1 MNDLQITDS
10 SIEDNTPTAPTVQ
23 ENPKQLALTYLK
35 NMGVVIPEQFQT
47 QFIEIAAAMKLNPFL
62 NEIHAITYNTKE
74 GPVFKCVTGYMVY
87 IKRAERSGKLNGW
100 EVSSTNSGGQMI
112 STLTIY
118 RKDWEKPFRHSVRF
132 NEVAQYTPDGNLS
145 RLWRKMPAFMCEKAC
160 ISQGFRLCFPDEL
173 AGMPYTQ
180 EELPEGTVL
189 SSGMNAPEKQAEI
202 LQAVKTKVLPMQ
214 TPEAA
219 TPEQLGMQKASQLTP
234 PPLDLKGGASTP
246 EEIAA
251 IKNLL
256 SAKSPDGAPLFT
268 LDEKKAYGAT
278 RIEQYTAPEL
288 IAVIKAE
295 LSRRLAQHE
304 QIPQSQ
310 STN

>member
-1 MNDLQITDS
+1 MEGLEIIST
-10 SIEDNTPTAPTVQ
+10 EDTTPTETQ
-23 ENPKQLALTYLK
+23 NPKELALSYLK
-35 NMGVVIPEQFQT
+35 SMGLNIPEQFQT

-62 NEIHAITYNTKE
+62 NEIHAISYNTKE

-100 EVSSTNSGGQMI
+100 EVSSANVGGQMV
-112 STLTIY
+112 STVTIY

-132 NEVAQYTPDGNLS
+132 NEVAQWGADGQLS
-145 RLWRKMPAFMCEKAC
+145 KLWRKMPAFMCEKAC

-173 AGMPYTQ
+173 AGMPYTK
-180 EELPEGTVL
+180 EELPEGVML
-189 SSGMNAPEKQAEI
+189 GAVQPEKQIEGPEMPEQKA
-202 LQAVKTKVLPMQ
+202 LPPQ
-214 TPEAA
+214 TPEGA

-234 PPLDLKGGASTP
+234 PPLDLKGGASTE
-246 EEIAA
+246 EEIKE

-256 SAKSPDGAPLFT
+256 SAKRADGTPVFT

-278 RIEQYTAPEL
+278 RIEQYTAQEL
-288 IAVIKAE
+288 ITVIKNE
-295 LSRRLAQHE
+295 LSRRLTQNE

-310 STN
+310 NTN

>member
-1 MNDLQITDS
+1 MEILEVKST
-10 SIEDNTPTAPTVQ
+10 EEETTTAPEVVQ
-23 ENPKQLALTYLK
+23 NPKELALSYLK
-35 NMGVVIPEQFQT
+35 SMGLNIPEQFQT

-62 NEIHAITYNTKE
+62 NEIHAISYNTKE
-74 GPVFKCVTGYMVY
+74 GPVFKCVTAYMVY

-100 EVSSTNSGGQMI
+100 EVSSTNSGGQMV
-112 STLTIY
+112 STVTIY

-132 NEVAQYTPDGNLS
+132 NEVAQYTPDGQLS
-145 RLWRKMPAFMCEKAC
+145 KPWRKMPTFMCEKAC

-173 AGMPYTQ
+173 AGMPYTK
-180 EELPEGTVL
+180 EEMPEGVMLGAVQPEKQIEAPQAPEGT
-189 SSGMNAPEKQAEI
+189 
-202 LQAVKTKVLPMQ
+202 
-214 TPEAA
+214 TPER
-219 TPEQLGMQKASQLTP
+219 LGMQKASQLTP

-246 EEIAA
+246 EEVAE

-256 SAKSPDGAPLFT
+256 SAKGPDGAPLFT

-278 RIEQYTAPEL
+278 RIEKYTAPEL

-295 LSRRLAQHE
+295 LSRRLAQYE

-310 STN
+310 SAN

>member
-1 MNDLQITDS
+1 MNDLQFQV
-10 SIEDNTPTAPTVQ
+10 IEDNTPTAPAIQ

-100 EVSSTNSGGQMI
+100 EVSSANVGGQMV
-112 STLTIY
+112 STVTIY

-173 AGMPYTQ
+173 AGMPYTK
-180 EELPEGTVL
+180 EELPEGVML
-189 SSGMNAPEKQAEI
+189 SAVQPEKQIKAPE
-202 LQAVKTKVLPMQ
+202 LPEQKALPPQ
-214 TPEAA
+214 TPEGA

-246 EEIAA
+246 EEIAE

-256 SAKSPDGAPLFT
+256 SAKRADGTPVFT

-278 RIEQYTAPEL
+278 RIEQYTAQEL
-288 IAVIKAE
+288 ITVIKNE
-295 LSRRLAQHE
+295 LARRLTQDE

>member
-1 MNDLQITDS
+1 MEGLEIIST
-10 SIEDNTPTAPTVQ
+10 EEETTTAPEVVQ
-23 ENPKQLALTYLK
+23 NPKELALSYLK
-35 NMGVVIPEQFQT
+35 SMGLNIPEQFQT

-62 NEIHAITYNTKE
+62 NEIHAISYNTKE

-100 EVSSTNSGGQMI
+100 EISSQNIGGQMV
-112 STLTIY
+112 STVTIY

-132 NEVAQYTPDGNLS
+132 NEVAQWGPDGNLS

-173 AGMPYTQ
+173 AGMPYTK
-180 EELPEGTVL
+180 EEMPEGVML
-189 SSGMNAPEKQAEI
+189 AVQPEKQLEAPEVPE
-202 LQAVKTKVLPMQ
+202 QKALPMQ
-214 TPEAA
+214 TPEGA

-246 EEIAA
+246 EEIAE

-256 SAKSPDGAPLFT
+256 SAKGPDGAPLFT

-295 LSRRLAQHE
+295 LSRRLAQYE
-304 QIPQSQ
+304 QISQSQ
-310 STN
+310 SAN

>member
-1 MNDLQITDS
+1 MEGLEIIST
-10 SIEDNTPTAPTVQ
+10 EDTTPAETQ
-23 ENPKQLALTYLK
+23 NPKELALSYLK
-35 NMGVVIPEQFQT
+35 SMGLNIPEQFQT

-62 NEIHAITYNTKE
+62 NEIHAISYNTKE

-100 EVSSTNSGGQMI
+100 EVSSANVGGQMV
-112 STLTIY
+112 STVTIY

-132 NEVAQYTPDGNLS
+132 NEVAQWGPDGQLS
-145 RLWRKMPAFMCEKAC
+145 KLWRKMPAFMCEKAC

-173 AGMPYTQ
+173 AGMPYTK
-180 EELPEGTVL
+180 EELPEGVML
-189 SSGMNAPEKQAEI
+189 GAVQPEKQIETPEI
-202 LQAVKTKVLPMQ
+202 PEQKALPMQ
-214 TPEAA
+214 TPEGT

-234 PPLDLKGGASTP
+234 PPLDLKGGASTE
-246 EEIAA
+246 EEIKE

-256 SAKSPDGAPLFT
+256 SAKRADGTPVFT

-278 RIEQYTAPEL
+278 RIEQYTAQEL
-288 IAVIKAE
+288 ITVIKNE
-295 LSRRLAQHE
+295 LSRRLTQNE

-310 STN
+310 NTN

>member
-1 MNDLQITDS
+1 MEGLEIIST
-10 SIEDNTPTAPTVQ
+10 EDTAPAETQ
-23 ENPKQLALTYLK
+23 NPKELALSYLK
-35 NMGVVIPEQFQT
+35 SMGLNIPEQFQT

-62 NEIHAITYNTKE
+62 NEIHAISYNTKE

-100 EVSSTNSGGQMI
+100 EVSSANVGGQMV
-112 STLTIY
+112 STVTIY

-132 NEVAQYTPDGNLS
+132 NEVAQWGPDGQLS
-145 RLWRKMPAFMCEKAC
+145 KLWRKMPAFMCEKAC

-173 AGMPYTQ
+173 AGMPYTK
-180 EELPEGTVL
+180 EELPEGVML
-189 SSGMNAPEKQAEI
+189 GAVQPEKQIEGPETPEQKA
-202 LQAVKTKVLPMQ
+202 LPMQ
-214 TPEAA
+214 TPEGA

-234 PPLDLKGGASTP
+234 PPLDLKGGASTE
-246 EEIAA
+246 EEIKE

-256 SAKSPDGAPLFT
+256 SAKRADGTPVFT

-278 RIEQYTAPEL
+278 RVERYTAQEL
-288 IAVIKAE
+288 ITVIKNE
-295 LSRRLAQHE
+295 LSRRLTQNE

-310 STN
+310 NTN

>member
-1 MNDLQITDS
+1 MEGLEIIST
-10 SIEDNTPTAPTVQ
+10 EDTTPTETQ
-23 ENPKQLALTYLK
+23 NPKELALSYLK
-35 NMGVVIPEQFQT
+35 SMGLNIPEQFQT

-62 NEIHAITYNTKE
+62 NEIHAISYNTKE

-100 EVSSTNSGGQMI
+100 EVSSANVGGQMV
-112 STLTIY
+112 STVTIY

-132 NEVAQYTPDGNLS
+132 NEVAQWGTDGQLS
-145 RLWRKMPAFMCEKAC
+145 KLWRKMPAFMCEKAC

-173 AGMPYTQ
+173 AGMPYTK
-180 EELPEGTVL
+180 EELPEGVML
-189 SSGMNAPEKQAEI
+189 GAVQPEKQIEAPEI
-202 LQAVKTKVLPMQ
+202 PEQKALPMQ
-214 TPEAA
+214 TPEGA

-234 PPLDLKGGASTP
+234 PPLDLKGGASTE
-246 EEIAA
+246 EEIKE

-256 SAKSPDGAPLFT
+256 SAKRADGTPVFT

-278 RIEQYTAPEL
+278 RIEQYTAQEL
-288 IAVIKAE
+288 ITVIKNE
-295 LSRRLAQHE
+295 LSRRLTQNE

-310 STN
+310 NTN

>member
-1 MNDLQITDS
+1 MEGLEIIST
-10 SIEDNTPTAPTVQ
+10 EEETTTAPEVVQ
-23 ENPKQLALTYLK
+23 NPKELALSYLK
-35 NMGVVIPEQFQT
+35 SMGLNIPEQFQT

-62 NEIHAITYNTKE
+62 NEIHAISYNTKE

-100 EVSSTNSGGQMI
+100 EISSQNVGGQMV
-112 STLTIY
+112 STVTIY

-173 AGMPYTQ
+173 AGMPYTK
-180 EELPEGTVL
+180 EELPEGVML
-189 SSGMNAPEKQAEI
+189 GAVQPEKQIEAPQVPE
-202 LQAVKTKVLPMQ
+202 QATLPMQ
-214 TPEAA
+214 TPEGA

-246 EEIAA
+246 EEIAE

-256 SAKSPDGAPLFT
+256 SAKGPDGAPLFT

-295 LSRRLAQHE
+295 LSRRLAQYE

-310 STN
+310 SAN

>member
-1 MNDLQITDS
+1 MEGLEIIST
-10 SIEDNTPTAPTVQ
+10 EEETTTAPEVVQ
-23 ENPKQLALTYLK
+23 NPKELALSYLK
-35 NMGVVIPEQFQT
+35 SMGLNIPEQFQT

-62 NEIHAITYNTKE
+62 NEIHAISYNTKE

-100 EVSSTNSGGQMI
+100 EISSQNVGGQMV
-112 STLTIY
+112 STVTIY

-132 NEVAQYTPDGNLS
+132 NEVAQWGPDGNLS
-145 RLWRKMPAFMCEKAC
+145 KLWRKMPAFMCEKAC

-173 AGMPYTQ
+173 AGMPYTK
-180 EELPEGTVL
+180 EELPEGVML
-189 SSGMNAPEKQAEI
+189 G
-202 LQAVKTKVLPMQ
+202 AVQ
-214 TPEAA
+214 
-219 TPEQLGMQKASQLTP
+219 

-246 EEIAA
+246 EEIAE

-256 SAKSPDGAPLFT
+256 SAKGPDGAPLFT

-295 LSRRLAQHE
+295 LSRRLAQYE

-310 STN
+310 SAN

>member
-1 MNDLQITDS
+1 MEGLEIIST
-10 SIEDNTPTAPTVQ
+10 EDATPAETQ
-23 ENPKQLALTYLK
+23 NPKELALSYLK
-35 NMGVVIPEQFQT
+35 SMGLNIPEQFQT

-62 NEIHAITYNTKE
+62 NEIHAISYNTKE

-100 EVSSTNSGGQMI
+100 EVSSANVGGQMV
-112 STLTIY
+112 STVTIY

-132 NEVAQYTPDGNLS
+132 NEVAQWGTDGQLS
-145 RLWRKMPAFMCEKAC
+145 KLWRKMPAFMCEKAC

-173 AGMPYTQ
+173 AGMPYTK
-180 EELPEGTVL
+180 EELPEGVML
-189 SSGMNAPEKQAEI
+189 GAVQPEKQLEAPEI
-202 LQAVKTKVLPMQ
+202 PEQKALPPQ
-214 TPEAA
+214 TPEGA

-234 PPLDLKGGASTP
+234 PPLDLKGGASTE
-246 EEIAA
+246 EEIKE

-256 SAKSPDGAPLFT
+256 SAKRADGTPVFT

-278 RIEQYTAPEL
+278 RIEQYTAQEL
-288 IAVIKAE
+288 ITVIKNE
-295 LSRRLAQHE
+295 LSRRLTQNE

-310 STN
+310 NTN

>member
-1 MNDLQITDS
+1 MNDLQFQV
-10 SIEDNTPTAPTVQ
+10 IEDNTPTAPAIQ

-100 EVSSTNSGGQMI
+100 EVSSANVGGQMV
-112 STLTIY
+112 STVTIY

-173 AGMPYTQ
+173 AGMPYTK
-180 EELPEGTVL
+180 EELPEGVML
-189 SSGMNAPEKQAEI
+189 SAVQPEKQIKAPE
-202 LQAVKTKVLPMQ
+202 LPEQKALPPQ
-214 TPEAA
+214 TPEGA

-246 EEIAA
+246 EEIAE

-256 SAKSPDGAPLFT
+256 SAKRADGTPVFT

-278 RIEQYTAPEL
+278 RIEQYTAQEL
-288 IAVIKAE
+288 ITVIKNE
-295 LSRRLAQHE
+295 LARRLTQNE